1 MVANVHGLY
10 QKYCKLNNSKKV
22 FGATSGSGENTELA
36 GDSQTAPPPP
46 PPPHQKSVSVAERRK
61 HHISPYK

>member
-46 PPPHQKSVSVAERRK
+46 SSKKRFRSGAEET
-61 HHISPYK
+61 PYFPL

>member
-46 PPPHQKSVSVAERRK
+46 PPSKKRFRSGAEET
-61 HHISPYK
+61 PYFPL